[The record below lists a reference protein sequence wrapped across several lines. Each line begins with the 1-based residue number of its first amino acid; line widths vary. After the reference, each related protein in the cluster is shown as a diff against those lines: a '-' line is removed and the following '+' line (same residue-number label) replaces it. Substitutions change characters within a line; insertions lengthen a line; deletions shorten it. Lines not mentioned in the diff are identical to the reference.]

1 VRRREFIAGL
11 GGAVTS
17 PLAARAQQTAMPVI
31 GFLSVRSRDQSANL
45 MAGFHQGLKEVGYV
59 EGQNLAIE
67 YRWAEGQY
75 DRLPSLARDL
85 VGRRVAVI
93 VAAGGDTSAL
103 AAKAVTSTIPIV
115 FTSGGDP
122 IASGLVASFNRP
134 GGNATGVAILTSQV
148 VTKRLELLVNLVP
161 TAKVVGALVNP
172 NSPNAISD
180 QRDADSAARVLKRQL
195 FAVNARTERDFEAA
209 FATLAQQR
217 IGALLVFPDAVFV
230 ERRDELVALAT
241 RYAIPAIYY
250 FREFADAGGLLSYG
264 LHFADAFRQVGVYTG
279 RILKGEKAADL
290 PVVQPTKLEFVINLK
305 VAKALGLSIP
315 ETLLATADEVIE

>member
-1 VRRREFIAGL
+1 MRRREFIAGL
-11 GGAVTS
+11 GGAAAWSRV
-17 PLAARAQQTAMPVI
+17 ARAQQPAMPVI
-31 GFLSVRSRDQSANL
+31 GFLSNLSRAQSANL

-75 DRLPSLARDL
+75 DRLPLLARDL

-93 VAAGGDTSAL
+93 AAAGGDASAL
-103 AAKAVTSTIPIV
+103 AAKAITSTIPIV

-148 VTKRLELLVNLVP
+148 VAKRLELLVNLVP

-172 NSPNAISD
+172 NNPNAISD
-180 QRDADSAARVLKRQL
+180 KGDADSAARVLKRQL

-217 IGALLVFPDAVFV
+217 IGALLVVPDVVFV
-230 ERRDELVALAT
+230 DRRDELVAFAA
-241 RYAIPAIYY
+241 RYAIPAIYH

-290 PVVQPTKLEFVINLK
+290 PVVQPTSLNL
-305 VAKALGLSIP
+305 
-315 ETLLATADEVIE
+315 